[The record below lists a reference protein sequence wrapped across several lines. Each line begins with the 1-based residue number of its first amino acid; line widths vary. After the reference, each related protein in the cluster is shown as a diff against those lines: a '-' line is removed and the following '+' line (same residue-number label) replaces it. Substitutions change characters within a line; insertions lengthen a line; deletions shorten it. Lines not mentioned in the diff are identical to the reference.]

1 MVAVVMVTLAVGGE
15 ASLVGAVVACGD
27 ASVAGR
33 PNATRGILMT
43 AIGAAPSTLVTTSDA
58 TTQRSTL
65 ADCGIGFVMTV
76 TWRAHQAPKFGVT
89 IARAAAAPRDRSPR
103 ALTKPKYN
111 NLPMAD
117 ALDPDPHGT
126 RGSTVHH
133 ALDYKKEVKAF
144 NSADILKAFQ
154 MAQSGAPDQGVPTAK
169 KSEPSSS
176 AAASSSTTTT
186 AKDPSS
192 AVKVRS
198 WIDEPVAEEKP
209 AFSFDAL
216 KDALGEAPTANPTK
230 SSTAPPPYLLDLDD
244 APPAPAPATSNA
256 FAPTNSADWAALEA
270 KPPVPPPGVAVG
282 GAFAQLASG
291 AAVPYPPPPNMP
303 PPNMQP
309 PVGPPP
315 NMPPPPGPP
324 PGVIMS
330 PPTMPPPRGP
340 PPNTMMPPPNM
351 PPPNMPPPTGPPPN
365 YPPPNMPPPGSS
377 MGMSMP
383 PPPGPPPNMMPP
395 TGPPPNYPPPPGPPP
410 TDIS

>member
-1 MVAVVMVTLAVGGE
+1 M
-15 ASLVGAVVACGD
+15 
-27 ASVAGR
+27 
-33 PNATRGILMT
+33 
-43 AIGAAPSTLVTTSDA
+43 
-58 TTQRSTL
+58 
-65 ADCGIGFVMTV
+65 

-89 IARAAAAPRDRSPR
+89 IAGAAAAPRHRSPR

-154 MAQSGAPDQGVPTAK
+154 MAQSGAPDQGVPAAK

-176 AAASSSTTTT
+176 AASSSSTTTT

-198 WIDEPVAEEKP
+198 WINEPVAEEKP

-230 SSTAPPPYLLDLDD
+230 SSTAPPPNLLDLDD